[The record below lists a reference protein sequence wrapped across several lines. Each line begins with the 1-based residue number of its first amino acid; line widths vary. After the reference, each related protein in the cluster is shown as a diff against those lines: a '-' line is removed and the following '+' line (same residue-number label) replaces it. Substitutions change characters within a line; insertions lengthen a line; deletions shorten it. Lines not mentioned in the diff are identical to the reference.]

1 MQPSTEFKMIS
12 LNFVLLTSCGSK
24 LEALSYMYIC
34 MRVQLR
40 YTSIQKEDQSSMKQV
55 TCPTKPITG
64 VAGLNA
70 PPFWT
75 HLTLTAPCFLTS
87 TPIDIWQSP
96 GNFDTSCTI
105 FLWTRQEADTPLFSF
120 LIAGQE
126 KKRLK
131 KPLGFFSALKFYDSK
146 NALTNQWWRGLES
159 TSLDFLP
166 HILLGHHLFPA
177 LWVKDLEH
185 QASLHTSNKSAPGW
199 LGASQWLC
207 SKKRLSFSTSI
218 SQHEAPTAIIPPGTR
233 RLIHS

>member
-1 MQPSTEFKMIS
+1 
-12 LNFVLLTSCGSK
+12 
-24 LEALSYMYIC
+24 MYKR

-40 YTSIQKEDQSSMKQV
+40 YTSIQKEDQSSTKQV

-64 VAGLNA
+64 IAETKCSSFLNT
-70 PPFWT
+70 FD
-75 HLTLTAPCFLTS
+75 LDCSMLLDLS
-87 TPIDIWQSP
+87 TIDIWQNP

-120 LIAGQE
+120 LIAEQE

-146 NALTNQWWRGLES
+146 NVLTNQWWRGLAS
-159 TSLDFLP
+159 TSLDFLS
-166 HILLGHHLFPA
+166 HILLGNHLFPA

-185 QASLHTSNKSAPGW
+185 QVSLHTSNESAPGW

-207 SKKRLSFSTSI
+207 SKKRSSFSTYI
-218 SQHEAPTAIIPPGTR
+218 SQHEAPTAIISPGTR